1 MKSRGIFVGSGM
13 KYMSR
18 YNATM
23 TKGTL
28 LCLWNMDFHSSLIK
42 WHIVLG
48 TNFPA
53 RLIFGAHD
61 STDI

>member
-13 KYMSR
+13 KCMSR

-28 LCLWNMDFHSSLIK
+28 LCFWNMDFHSSLIK

-48 TNFPA
+48 TK
-53 RLIFGAHD
+53 
-61 STDI
+61 